1 LIGRPVPAR
10 FAALLALLLA
20 ACSPPS
26 EASDVAQRPDGPV
39 LDEAD
44 IFRAEQEA
52 ALERDLTDY
61 FNETG
66 VALVVVTDSSL
77 DGETIEKVA
86 FDTFNE
92 WGIAGRGL
100 LVLVAPTERQIRIE
114 VGCGLETVVTDLLA
128 SRVIEDTMIPLYRSG
143 DLAVATFAGVD
154 ELKRVAVG
162 PAITDAPHSPLCL
175 ESTPS

>member
-1 LIGRPVPAR
+1 MPAR

-20 ACSPPS
+20 ACSQPS

-39 LDEAD
+39 LDEGD
-44 IFRAEQEA
+44 VFPAEQEA

-66 VALVVVTDSSL
+66 VALVVVTDSAL

-92 WGIAGRGL
+92 WGIGDEETGRGL
-100 LVLVAPTERQIRIE
+100 LVLVAPAERQIRIE
-114 VGCGLETVVTDLLA
+114 VGCGLETVVTDLRA
-128 SRVIEDTMIPLYRSG
+128 SRVIGDTMIPLYRSG
-143 DLAVATFAGVD
+143 DLAGATIAGVD

-175 ESTPS
+175 ESALS